1 MFLPEGEVAAKP
13 TEGSLVRGRRSSQ
26 SHHQI
31 PLAKHLC
38 SYYVPIMIYRPPP
51 LHLGEMIAPIFTPA
65 RVARLAQ
72 SLKVT
77 KGNRK
82 TAFHGEVCYLR
93 GGVILH

>member
-1 MFLPEGEVAAKP
+1 MLY
-13 TEGSLVRGRRSSQ
+13 Q
-26 SHHQI
+26 S
-31 PLAKHLC
+31 
-38 SYYVPIMIYRPPP
+38 PP
-51 LHLGEMIAPIFTPA
+51 LDPGEMIAAIFTPA